1 MEIVTLGEVG
11 IAQVELASI
20 LPPIPASDAA
30 HPIVVHFPIALL
42 LVTPVFLSL
51 GLFWRSKRAEMLLVA
66 MVISVIG
73 TAFAFLATS
82 TGEAA
87 ERYAELVPEAAVVVH
102 EHAELAELAR
112 NLFIGVTIVY
122 GLGLVAPWKWRASKW
137 TIAAPVVGLAAF
149 VGPAIVLANA
159 GHEGGRL
166 VHEFGVHAPVGG
178 ASSVLP
184 PLPNG
189 STTNEA
195 CKNRSAANS
204 RELICESD
212 EQRREKQ

>member
-1 MEIVTLGEVG
+1 M
-11 IAQVELASI
+11 
-20 LPPIPASDAA
+20 
-30 HPIVVHFPIALL
+30 
-42 LVTPVFLSL
+42 
-51 GLFWRSKRAEMLLVA
+51 A

-73 TAFAFLATS
+73 TVFAFLVTS

-87 ERYAELVPEAAVVVH
+87 ERYAELVPGAAAVVY

-112 NLFIGVTIVY
+112 NLFTSVTIVY
-122 GLGLVAPWKWRASKW
+122 GLGMVASWKWRASKW

-149 VGPAIVLANA
+149 VGPAIVLENA
-159 GHEGGRL
+159 GYEGGRL

-189 STTNEA
+189 TATNEA